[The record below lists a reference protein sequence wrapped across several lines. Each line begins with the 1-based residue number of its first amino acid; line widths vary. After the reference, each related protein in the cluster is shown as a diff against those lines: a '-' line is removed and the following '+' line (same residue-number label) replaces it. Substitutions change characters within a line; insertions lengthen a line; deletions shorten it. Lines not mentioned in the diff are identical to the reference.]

1 MLQAR
6 FLPTNAASAAARRA
20 TPLITTCR
28 RSSSASGMRR
38 PSRAGPG
45 LVKEWLVCPPA
56 CNAEGLLELA
66 APKKE
71 FGLQRCLVPGE
82 LCERAFPFGPL
93 CPRPDAASC
102 CDSRQCCPAQVP
114 GLKQQE
120 GCALPCSGA
129 SRCEGVSCEHHS
141 CFGAGG
147 EAIPQSWIVHH
158 LCHQNPFADFA
169 TSW

>member
-1 MLQAR
+1 VNVPFLLAPCAPVPML
-6 FLPTNAASAAARRA
+6 PRA
-20 TPLITTCR
+20 VM
-28 RSSSASGMRR
+28 SM
-38 PSRAGPG
+38 
-45 LVKEWLVCPPA
+45 
-56 CNAEGLLELA
+56 
-66 APKKE
+66 
-71 FGLQRCLVPGE
+71 
-82 LCERAFPFGPL
+82 
-93 CPRPDAASC
+93 
-102 CDSRQCCPAQVP
+102 QCCPAQVP